1 MKQVDEVRH
10 SDRSILRH
18 STGSIALPKSAW
30 ELLSPEAA
38 RMPDTR
44 IAWAVFGAAW
54 YLQTYPE
61 AAAACDNDP
70 EAALPYYFSTGCR
83 LGHSPSPLFDEAF
96 YLQANPDIAA
106 LVEDG
111 QYRSGFDHFCQYG
124 HRALSPHLLFD
135 DALYASYEDM
145 TLENLDRHHC
155 FGRYDHYLKSGQ
167 RETRMAHF
175 LFDAQFYRARAIAA
189 GIAAGEI
196 DQDGPFVHYLYGL
209 EQGATELACSPYFE
223 PGWYVETYPLVAEEI
238 AKGHYRSAL
247 HHYLCNNMPRAFDPV
262 AEYSER
268 FYLEAHP
275 DIAESVEAGNF
286 RTGYQH
292 FVQYGAFELR
302 RPRADIDLIY
312 YRDMN
317 PAVCDDI
324 NSGRVRDAFAHL
336 RLIGLA
342 DDLPYC
348 PPESVPDISEMAA
361 KQLFLLKAR
370 NALAL
375 HSRRTLDFIC
385 QAPPRLSVIMVLY
398 NKFELTMLAL
408 SSLRDN
414 FHDDIDLIL
423 VDNASTDDTARLATY
438 VQGAVLIRTAA
449 NLGFLRACNLALE
462 KVSAPVLLYL
472 NNDVELGHGCIE
484 AGLARIASDAKIG
497 AVGGKVIR
505 THGRLQEA
513 GCIIW
518 ADGSTSGYLR
528 DASPLAPEANFVR
541 DVDFC
546 SGVFLMCGAA
556 LVRRLGGFDEAFSPA
571 YYEESDLCVRMIEAG
586 YRVVYDPAVT
596 VQHLEYGSAAT
607 TEASLA
613 LMRRGHR
620 TFRRKHEAFLES
632 KQDRRTGSTIAARAL
647 NEAGRHILFLE
658 DTVPVRRL
666 GSGFTR
672 ANDVVWAMAAAG
684 CQVSVLPVNGARHDI
699 MSLFGDLPDTVEV
712 LHDRTIMT
720 LAALLRERQGY
731 YDLVWISRTHN
742 LDRVLPV
749 FREAGVDP
757 ARTPFIL
764 DTEAIEAAR
773 NAEAALIN
781 AAAGPFDFDSA
792 LRREFANAGACRH
805 ITAVNEAEAALLR
818 RSGLFPVSVLG
829 TIRAPQPTPRDFA
842 GRTGLLFVGSI
853 HQADSPNLDS
863 LRWYADEILPAL
875 AAAMAAQGE
884 TVPKL
889 TVVGYSAPEID
900 LTEFADNPHIELRGA
915 VDDLAPVY
923 DSHRVFVA
931 PTRFAAGTPYKVY
944 ETASFGLPCVA
955 TDLLVRQLG
964 WRDGDEITA
973 APVQDAAA
981 FARQVARLYCSELL
995 WRNQRATALRRLTR
1009 ENGKAAFEATVS
1021 AIISGAL
1028 KHNSANAIP

>member
-18 STGSIALPKSAW
+18 RTGSIVLPKSAW

-38 RMPDTR
+38 RLPDTH
-44 IAWAVFGAAW
+44 IAWAVFDAAW

-61 AAAACDNDP
+61 AAAACDNGP
-70 EAALPYYFSTGCR
+70 EAAMAYYFHTGCR
-83 LGHSPSPLFDEAF
+83 LGHGPSPLFDEAF
-96 YLQANPDIAA
+96 YLAANPDIAA

-135 DALYASYEDM
+135 DALYASYDDM

-175 LFDAQFYRARAIAA
+175 LFDAQFYRDRAIAA
-189 GIAAGEI
+189 GVAAEEI
-196 DQDGPFVHYLYGL
+196 DRAGPFVHYLYQL
-209 EQGATELACSPYFE
+209 EQGAAELACSPYFE
-223 PGWYVETYPLVAEEI
+223 PGWYLEIYPAVADEI
-238 AKGHYRSAL
+238 AADRYRSAL
-247 HHYLCNNMPRAFDPV
+247 HHYLCNDRPRAFDPV
-262 AEYSER
+262 PEYSER

-275 DIAESVEAGNF
+275 DIAESVEAGKF

-302 RPRADIDLIY
+302 KPRADIDLIY

-317 PAVCDDI
+317 AVVRDDI
-324 NSGRVRDAFAHL
+324 NSGKVRDAFAHL
-336 RLIGLA
+336 RLIGLPN
-342 DDLPYC
+342 DLPYC
-348 PPESVPDISEMAA
+348 PPESVPDISEIAA
-361 KQLFLLKAR
+361 KQLFVLKAR

-375 HSRRTLDFIC
+375 YSRRKLDFTC

-414 FHDDIDLIL
+414 FAGEIELIL
-423 VDNASTDDTARLATY
+423 VDNASTDDTARLSTY
-438 VQGAVLIRTAA
+438 VQGAILIRMPE
-449 NLGFLRACNLALE
+449 NLGFLRACNLAIK
-462 KVSAPVLLYL
+462 KVTAPVLLYL

-484 AGLARIASDAKIG
+484 AGLTRIGADASIG

-546 SGVFLMCGAA
+546 SGVFLLCDAA
-556 LVRRLGGFDEAFSPA
+556 LVRQLGSFDEAFSPA

-620 TFRRKHEAFLES
+620 TFRRKHGVFLAG
-632 KQDRRTGSTIAARAL
+632 KQDRVTGSAIAARAL
-647 NEAGRHILFLE
+647 NKAGRHILFLE

-672 ANDVVWAMAAAG
+672 ANDVVRAMDASG
-684 CQVSVLPVNGARHDI
+684 YQVSVLPVNGARHDI

-712 LHDRTIMT
+712 LHDRTILT
-720 LAALLRERQGY
+720 LPDLLRERRDY
-731 YDLVWISRTHN
+731 YDLIWISRTHN
-742 LDRVLPV
+742 LDRVLPI
-749 FREAGVDP
+749 FREARIDP
-757 ARTPFIL
+757 AGTPFIL

-773 NAEAALIN
+773 DAEAAALN
-781 AAAGPFDFDSA
+781 ADAGTFNFDSA
-792 LRREFANAGACRH
+792 LRHEFTNAGACRH
-805 ITAVNEAEAALLR
+805 ITAVNEAEAVMLR
-818 RSGLFPVSVLG
+818 RIGLFPVSVLG
-829 TIRAPQPTPRDFA
+829 TIREPHSTPRDFA
-842 GRTGLLFVGSI
+842 NRTRLLFVGSI
-853 HQADSPNLDS
+853 HQADSPNLDG
-863 LRWYADEILPAL
+863 LRWYANEILPAL
-875 AAAMAAQGE
+875 AELMAAQGLA
-884 TVPKL
+884 VPKL
-889 TVVGYSAPEID
+889 TVIGYAAPEID
-900 LTEFADNPHIELRGA
+900 LTEFADHPQIELCGA
-915 VDDLAPVY
+915 VDDLAPAY
-923 DSHRVFVA
+923 DSHRVFIA

-955 TDLLVRQLG
+955 TNLLVRQLG
-964 WRDGDEITA
+964 WQAGEEILG
-973 APVQDAAA
+973 APVQDAAG
-981 FARQVARLYCSELL
+981 FARQIARLYQSETL
-995 WRNQRATALRRLTR
+995 WNKLRAAASRRLEQ
-1009 ENGKAAFEATVS
+1009 ENGKAVFQANVS
-1021 AIISGAL
+1021 AIIGGAL
-1028 KHNSANAIP
+1028 SRN

>member
-1 MKQVDEVRH
+1 M
-10 SDRSILRH
+10 
-18 STGSIALPKSAW
+18 PKSAW
-30 ELLSPEAA
+30 ELLSPKAA
-38 RMPDTR
+38 RLPDTH
-44 IAWAVFGAAW
+44 IAWAVFDAAW
-54 YLQTYPE
+54 YPRRYPE
-61 AAAACDNDP
+61 AALACGDDP
-70 EAALPYYFSTGCR
+70 EAALDYYFHTGCR

-96 YLQANPDIAA
+96 YLDANPDIAA
-106 LVEDG
+106 LAEAG

-135 DALYASYEDM
+135 DALYAASYEDM

-196 DQDGPFVHYLYGL
+196 DRPGPFVHYLYRL
-209 EQGATELACSPYFE
+209 EEGAAELACSPYFE
-223 PGWYVETYPLVAEEI
+223 PGWYLETYPLVADEI

-247 HHYLCNNMPRAFDPV
+247 HHYLCNDTPRAFDPV
-262 AEYSER
+262 PEYSER

-275 DIAESVEAGNF
+275 DIADSVEAGNF
-286 RTGYQH
+286 RTGYRH

-317 PAVCDDI
+317 AVVRDDI

-336 RLIGLA
+336 RLIGLR

-375 HSRRTLDFIC
+375 YSRRKLDFTC
-385 QAPPRLSVIMVLY
+385 HKPRLSVIMVLY

-408 SSLRDN
+408 ASLRDN
-414 FHDDIDLIL
+414 FAGEIELIL
-423 VDNASTDDTARLATY
+423 VDNASTDDTARLVTY
-438 VQGAVLIRTAA
+438 VQGAVLVRSAE

-462 KVSAPVLLYL
+462 KVTAPVLLYL
-472 NNDVELGHGCIE
+472 NNDVELSHGCIE
-484 AGLARIASDAKIG
+484 AGLARIQSDPGIG

-546 SGVFLMCGAA
+546 SGVFLMCGAD
-556 LVRRLGGFDEAFSPA
+556 LVKRLGGFDDAFSPA
-571 YYEESDLCVRMIEAG
+571 YYEESDLCVRMIESG

-596 VQHLEYGSAAT
+596 VQHLEYGSAPT
-607 TEASLA
+607 TKASLA

-620 TFRRKHEAFLES
+620 IFRRKHQAFLEG
-632 KQDRRTGSTIAARAL
+632 KQDRRTGSAIAARAL
-647 NEAGRHILFLE
+647 NEKGRHILFLE
-658 DTVPVRRL
+658 DTVPLRRL
-666 GSGFTR
+666 GSGFSR
-672 ANDVVWAMAAAG
+672 ANDAVWAMAEAG
-684 CQVSVLPVNGARHDI
+684 YRVSVLPVNGARHDI

-712 LHDRTIMT
+712 LHDRTIIT
-720 LAALLRERQGY
+720 LAALLRERQDY

-742 LDRVLPV
+742 LDRVLPI
-749 FREAGVDP
+749 FLEAGIEP
-757 ARTPFIL
+757 RETPFIL

-773 NAEAALIN
+773 DAEAAALSPK
-781 AAAGPFDFDSA
+781 AKPFDFDAA
-792 LRREFANAGACRH
+792 LRREFANAGSCRH
-805 ITAVNEAEAALLR
+805 ITAVNEAEALMLR
-818 RSGLFPVSVLG
+818 RIGLFPVSVLG
-829 TIRAPQPTPRDFA
+829 TIREPRLMPANFA
-842 GRTGLLFVGSI
+842 SRTGLLVVGSI
-853 HQADSPNLDS
+853 HQADSPNLDG
-863 LRWYADEILPAL
+863 LRWYASEILPAL
-875 AAAMAAQGE
+875 AGLMVGQGRP
-884 TVPKL
+884 VPKL
-889 TVVGYSAPEID
+889 TVIGYTAPKID
-900 LTEFADNPHIELRGA
+900 LAEFAGHPHIELRGT
-915 VDDLAPVY
+915 VDDLAPAY
-923 DSHRVFVA
+923 DSHRVFIA

-964 WRDGDEITA
+964 WREGQEILG
-973 APVQDAAA
+973 APVQDAAR
-981 FARQVARLYCSELL
+981 FAQQIARLYQSESL
-995 WRNQRATALRRLTR
+995 WNKLRGGASRRLAR
-1009 ENGKAAFEATVS
+1009 ENGKAAFQANV
-1021 AIISGAL
+1021 GAL
-1028 KHNSANAIP
+1028 IGGALNDSPAHATQIADER